1 MKNWS
6 LIFSVFLKSLFKTAQ
21 DLFRLEKVE
30 IGGIKGK
37 ALSTLVVKIFEEFR
51 EEFEKFGN
59 QKYDVLDPG
68 SDVEKMTYLID

>member
-1 MKNWS
+1 
-6 LIFSVFLKSLFKTAQ
+6 
-21 DLFRLEKVE
+21 LEKVE

-68 SDVEKMTYLID
+68 SDVEKMNNLTSLIFNYFNLKGFSK